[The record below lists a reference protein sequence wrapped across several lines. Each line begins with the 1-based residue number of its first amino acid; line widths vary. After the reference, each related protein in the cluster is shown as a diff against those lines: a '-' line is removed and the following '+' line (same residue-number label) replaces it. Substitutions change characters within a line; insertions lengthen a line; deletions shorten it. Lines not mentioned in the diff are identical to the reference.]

1 MHTRVPQWSGG
12 MTLEV
17 NRHEITLFVDTLFK
31 HAAAQSFVSLR
42 SFYDGGG
49 DKPFRINP
57 VRLTGDL
64 AFLTKTAGEEA
75 FRAANNPK
83 KIVFCPPIA
92 TFKTKDHAAEGDIH
106 QRLALSV
113 ECDEHPRAA
122 REKLEELRRG
132 PSQRC
137 CCGPSPP
144 FPAAYIR
151 RLR

>member
-1 MHTRVPQWSGG
+1 MER
-12 MTLEV
+12 
-17 NRHEITLFVDTLFK
+17 RHDPRSDATK
-31 HAAAQSFVSLR
+31 LR
-42 SFYDGGG
+42 SLSTHCSSTRQRKASCRCELFYDGGG

-64 AFLTKTAGEEA
+64 AFLTRTAGEEA

-106 QRLALSV
+106 QGLALSV